1 MELCIDFGGT
11 EIKLAVIDGHR
22 VLASVGVAVQG
33 GPSDLAAAAVEARR
47 LLEHTGAPE
56 AVGIAVPGVV
66 EPGTGRM
73 LHANAKYDFLRDL
86 DLSAWSLAEFGVP
99 ATVENDARAALI
111 GETSTGSAAGTR
123 DAVLVT
129 LGTGIGTAVLMGGMP
144 LRGRTGHAGILGG
157 HLTVDLDGPVCPC
170 GNIGCGEAL
179 ASTWALGAST
189 GDDSS
194 ATPPEDEAAHVGG
207 ASTSSATQDQDS
219 ATQDQDS
226 ATQDRGSATRTNG
239 SATQDQDSAT
249 QDQHSATQGRGSATR
264 DQGSATQAG
273 RVTMAEVFAGEAHR
287 EIRERY
293 LRVWGA
299 VVTSLVHSYDPAVV
313 ILSGGI
319 LRAGDAVSAPIEAY
333 VRAHLWPS
341 LTPPRFVVPPEPEL
355 SVARGLSVLA
365 RAGHLH
371 TATPQEEQ

>member
-22 VLASVGVAVQG
+22 VLASGGIAVQG

-99 ATVENDARAALI
+99 AAVENDARAALI
-111 GETSTGSAAGTR
+111 GETSTGSAASTR

-157 HLTVDLDGPVCPC
+157 HLTIDLDGPVCPC

-194 ATPPEDEAAHVGG
+194 ATPPEDEAAHAGG

-239 SATQDQDSAT
+239 SATQHQESPT
-249 QDQHSATQGRGSATR
+249 QDRGSAIR
-264 DQGSATQAG
+264 DRGPATQAR

>member
-11 EIKLAVIDGHR
+11 EIKLALIDADRVI
-22 VLASVGVAVQG
+22 ASGRIAVQG
-33 GPSDLAAAAVEARR
+33 SPADLAAAALEARR
-47 LLEHTGAPE
+47 LLAEAGRTAD

-66 EPGTGRM
+66 EPRTGRM

-86 DLSAWSLAEFGVP
+86 DLNSWSLTEFGVA

-111 GETSTGSAAGTR
+111 GEVSSGSAAGER

-129 LGTGIGTAVLMGGMP
+129 LGTGIGTAALIDGTP

-157 HLTVDLDGPVCPC
+157 HLTVDLDGPACPC
-170 GNIGCGEAL
+170 GNIGCGEAI
-179 ASTWALGAST
+179 ASTWALPAGVT
-189 GDDSS
+189 M
-194 ATPPEDEAAHVGG
+194 TEVFTTAAHP
-207 ASTSSATQDQDS
+207 DI
-219 ATQDQDS
+219 
-226 ATQDRGSATRTNG
+226 
-239 SATQDQDSAT
+239 
-249 QDQHSATQGRGSATR
+249 
-264 DQGSATQAG
+264 
-273 RVTMAEVFAGEAHR
+273 E
-287 EIRERY
+287 ERY
-293 LRVWGA
+293 LHVWGA

-319 LRAGDAVSAPIEAY
+319 LRAGDAVRAPIEEY
-333 VRAHLWPS
+333 VRAHLWAS

-365 RAGHLH
+365 RTATTP